1 MEPTALVAQDRLVA
15 TDSVYLNMGK
25 SVIWPTL
32 THRRS
37 CAHMRLLAWHLAL
50 SATTPHALQII
61 QDELPA
67 FLHHDFEDLLI
78 TMYTGIV
85 RIFADKC
92 LDILIQQV
100 ATSSVSDKQRILHS
114 LQRPVDCVLAYMG
127 IPSM

>member
-15 TDSVYLNMGK
+15 TDPVYFNMGK
-25 SVIWPTL
+25 GVIWPTL

-37 CAHMRLLAWHLAL
+37 CAHMRLLAWHLVF

-67 FLHHDFEDLLI
+67 FLHHDLEDLLI
-78 TMYTGIV
+78 TMYTGVV
-85 RIFADKC
+85 RIFADNC
-92 LDILIQQV
+92 LDILILQV

-114 LQRPVDCVLAYMG
+114 LQRPVDCVLAYLG
-127 IPSM
+127 IPNM

>member
-1 MEPTALVAQDRLVA
+1 
-15 TDSVYLNMGK
+15 
-25 SVIWPTL
+25 
-32 THRRS
+32 
-37 CAHMRLLAWHLAL
+37 MRLLAWHLVF

-67 FLHHDFEDLLI
+67 FLHHDLEDLLI
-78 TMYTGIV
+78 TMYTGVV
-85 RIFADKC
+85 RIFADNC
-92 LDILIQQV
+92 LDILALQV